1 MHKKPIKKY
10 APFGV
15 NTKRFNKIGFHP
27 NLDVSGA
34 MKKEITKTGPG
45 SYNTKKYTCTA
56 KSNTGFLL
64 PFFEICVR
72 FINDTLSVG
81 NEKWK

>member
-45 SYNTKKYTCTA
+45 SYNTKKVYMHC
-56 KSNTGFLL
+56 
-64 PFFEICVR
+64 EIEYRV
-72 FINDTLSVG
+72 FITIF
-81 NEKWK
+81 